1 MFPILCLYVSLPN
14 PSFSYPGAMDPEAE
28 GKPMHGEMHSSLF
41 ALLWWRVSEC
51 GPSGATEAALVGW
64 QDQEASAVLQW
75 NLLFSLRTISFSVL
89 DFSDCCLQI
98 DGFTHFSTILGL
110 YFRSP
115 SPLTYIR
122 LLSVRIA
129 PSLRI

>member
-1 MFPILCLYVSLPN
+1 
-14 PSFSYPGAMDPEAE
+14 MDHEAE
-28 GKPMHGEMHSSLF
+28 VSPMQGEIHSSLF
-41 ALLWWRVSEC
+41 ALLWWRVLER
-51 GPSGATEAALVGW
+51 GPSGATDAALVGW
-64 QDQEASAVLQW
+64 QDQEASTVLQW

-98 DGFTHFSTILGL
+98 DGFAHFSTILGL

-115 SPLTYIR
+115 SPFTQIR
-122 LLSVRIA
+122 LLSMQIT